1 MKDGTDLRNK
11 RPRPGSLLWWYLW
24 SVTAAGFAVAGVAI
38 AQLQSQD
45 ATRLLRSPAFWVVT
59 IPIMVTAI
67 RPIVPR
73 GSNGEGAF
81 ALVVFLFALLM
92 NTGLPAAACV
102 CTVAMLASGFAVRH
116 AIHRNLFNA
125 GQHLLTLGA
134 AWSVLWLFG
143 INGPPRQPWMFTE
156 PHVRPIEIL
165 AVALAGL
172 VYLIVNESTVYLA
185 VAWIESSTFREVAA
199 ADLRHLGMVFVAMV
213 CMSPLVLI
221 VMVHVWPLVP
231 LFYPS
236 LVSLYRNA
244 SASAEHEHDALHD
257 SLTQLANRQLLY
269 REATRALGELPR
281 AGGGLAVFV
290 IDLDKFKEVNDSLG
304 HAAGDQLLAAVA
316 ERLTSAMRPQDL
328 VARLGGDEFAVLV
341 RDVADVPTARQA
353 AVRLI
358 ERLNGTFVIDGVPI
372 ELSASCGVA
381 VAPEHGDD
389 LDMLL
394 RRADGAMYA
403 AKAGGR
409 VVGVW
414 DPERAAEWRQAARQL
429 WEQSGRI
436 PHQQADERVS

>member
-1 MKDGTDLRNK
+1 MD
-11 RPRPGSLLWWYLW
+11 
-24 SVTAAGFAVAGVAI
+24 
-38 AQLQSQD
+38 D

-59 IPIMVTAI
+59 VPIVVTAL

-134 AWSVLWLFG
+134 AWAVLRLFG
-143 INGPPRQPWMFTE
+143 IDGSPRHPWMFSE
-156 PHVRPIEIL
+156 PHVRPVEIL
-165 AVALAGL
+165 AVAMAGL

-185 VAWIESSTFREVAA
+185 VAWIESSSFTEVAA

-213 CMSPLVLI
+213 CMSPLVLV

-244 SASAEHEHDALHD
+244 SASAEHEHYALHD
-257 SLTQLANRQLLY
+257 SLTQLANRELLY

-281 AGGGLAVFV
+281 GGNGLALFV

-316 ERLTSAMRPQDL
+316 DRLSAAMRPQDL

-341 RDVADVPTARQA
+341 RDIDDQVAARLA
-353 AVRLI
+353 ATRLI
-358 ERLNGTFVIDGVPI
+358 ERLNGTFVIDGVNV

-403 AKAGGR
+403 AKATGR
-409 VVGVW
+409 GVSVW
-414 DPERAAEWRQAARQL
+414 DPERAAEWRHAARQL
-429 WEQSGRI
+429 WAKSGRVPYPDI
-436 PHQQADERVS
+436 EELVG

>member
-24 SVTAAGFAVAGVAI
+24 SVAAAGFAVAGVAI
-38 AQLQSQD
+38 SQLQSQD
-45 ATRLLRSPAFWVVT
+45 VTTLLRSPAFWVVT
-59 IPIMVTAI
+59 VPIMVTAI
-67 RPIVPR
+67 RPVVPR

-102 CTVAMLASGFAVRH
+102 CMVAMLASGFAVRH
-116 AIHRNLFNA
+116 AVHRNLFNA

-143 INGPPRQPWMFTE
+143 IHGSPRQPWTFSE
-156 PHVRPIEIL
+156 PHIRPIEIL
-165 AVALAGL
+165 AVVLAGL

-185 VAWIESSTFREVAA
+185 VAWIEKSTFTQVAI

-213 CMSPLVLI
+213 CMSPLVLV

-257 SLTQLANRQLLY
+257 SLTHLANRQLLY

-281 AGGGLAVFV
+281 CGGGLALFV

-316 ERLTSAMRPQDL
+316 ERLSAAMRPQDL

-341 RDVADVPTARQA
+341 RDVSDPAAARQA

-358 ERLNGTFVIDGVPI
+358 ERLDGTFVIDGVTI

-381 VAPEHGDD
+381 LAPGHGDD

-403 AKAGGR
+403 AKAAGR
-409 VVGVW
+409 GVALW
-414 DPERAAEWRQAARQL
+414 DPERAAEWRHAATQL
-429 WEQSGRI
+429 WAKSGRAVQ
-436 PHQQADERVS
+436 PDLDELVG